1 MMPNENSKDLN
12 YDVFLLPAADKELQ
26 KLPVTIQ
33 KQIMPFLLSLKNP
46 IQITAIKMQNKENT
60 FRVRTGDYRVLYK
73 IYSSEKMVIVIKI
86 SHRKKAYRKS
96 EL

>member
-1 MMPNENSKDLN
+1 MK
-12 YDVFLLPAADKELQ
+12 
-26 KLPVTIQ
+26 
-33 KQIMPFLLSLKNP
+33 
-46 IQITAIKMQNKENT
+46 NKENT